1 LILLLS
7 VIHFFIRYSLFD
19 IRYSLFN
26 PYLPPMNILG
36 IESSCDDTA
45 AAVLSDGKILS
56 NIIASQ
62 TVHEQFGGVVPELA
76 SRAHNKTIW
85 ATVDQALETSGLG
98 MPDIDAIAVAKGPG
112 LMGSL
117 LVGLGFAK
125 GLSLSWEK
133 PLIGVNHIDAHMYA
147 NFIEH
152 EEVIPFVALIVS
164 GGHTRLVHVTEPFE
178 HTVLGKTR
186 DDAAGEAFDKIGKM
200 LNLPYPAGP
209 FVDKHAKSGDPE
221 FVDFPRA
228 MIKKG
233 LDFSFSGL
241 KTSVLYHLQEQAGG
255 YIDENLNDLC
265 ASVSAAI
272 SDVLTIKLRR
282 AIRKTGVG
290 HVMLAGGVSANS
302 MLREKVQAMAKKEGV
317 SLMIPAMEYCTD
329 NAAMIAKVG
338 EMKAWM
344 GQYDGMELKPFASLK

>member
-1 LILLLS
+1 
-7 VIHFFIRYSLFD
+7 
-19 IRYSLFN
+19 
-26 PYLPPMNILG
+26 MNILG

-45 AAVLSDGKILS
+45 AAVLADGKILS
-56 NIIASQ
+56 NVIASQ

-85 ATVDQALETSGLG
+85 ATVDQALETSGLS
-98 MPDIDAIAVAKGPG
+98 MDQIDAIAVARGPG

-125 GLSLSWEK
+125 GLSLSWNK

-152 EEVIPFVALIVS
+152 EEVFPFVALIVS
-164 GGHTRLVHVTEPFE
+164 GGHTRLVHVTKPFN

-209 FVDKHAKSGDPE
+209 YVDRHAKSGNPD

-228 MIKKG
+228 MVKKG

-241 KTSVLYHLQEQAGG
+241 KTSVLYYLRDQEQLF
-255 YIDENLNDLC
+255 IDKHLNDIC

-272 SDVLTIKLRR
+272 SDVLVIKLRR
-282 AIRKTGVG
+282 AVRETGTK
-290 HVMLAGGVSANS
+290 HVMVAGGVSANS
-302 MLREKVQAMAKKEGV
+302 MLREKVQVMAKKEGV
-317 SLMIPAMEYCTD
+317 NLMIPAMEYCTD
-329 NAAMIAKVG
+329 NAAMIAKTG
-338 EMKAWM
+338 EMKARL
-344 GQYDGMELKPFASLK
+344 GQFDGLELKPFASMPA